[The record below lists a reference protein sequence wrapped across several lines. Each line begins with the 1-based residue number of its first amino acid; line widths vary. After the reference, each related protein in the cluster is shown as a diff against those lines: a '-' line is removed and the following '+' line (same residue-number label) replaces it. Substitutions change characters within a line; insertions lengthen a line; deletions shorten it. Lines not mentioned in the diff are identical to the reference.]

1 MELQISSECTL
12 RLSSGG
18 HVQREEVIVSAFE
31 GKENIENFFF
41 FATKFKSSEINS
53 TTVRTIK
60 PQKHVTKNV
69 QTARPAFLHFSFF
82 VVAATWVY

>member
-1 MELQISSECTL
+1 MNLIKSLMELQISSECTL

-41 FATKFKSSEINS
+41 FCNK
-53 TTVRTIK
+53 V
-60 PQKHVTKNV
+60 
-69 QTARPAFLHFSFF
+69 
-82 VVAATWVY
+82 